1 MHTNYFEITNIRSSY
16 DFKINKIGGNL
27 LKYFVSPFN
36 KEVKLEFPKNI
47 TIYDTTLRDGEQTP
61 GVCLGTQEKLEIA
74 RKLDELKIH
83 QIETGFPVVSKQEKE
98 SVKRVVQEDLDA
110 EIIVLSRTKKEDI
123 DVALDCDVDGVITF
137 MGTSDIHLEH
147 KLKLSREQALNVCM
161 KSIEYAK
168 DHGMF
173 VAFSAE
179 DATRTDLD
187 FLKRI
192 YKKAEEYGVDRVHIA
207 DTVGAINPHG
217 MDFLVRELRTVL
229 KTDIAMHCHNDFGLA
244 LPNSIAGLLAGGN
257 AISTTVNGI
266 GERAGNTSLEEL
278 VMTLLMMYGVDLEF
292 NIKVFQELSNL
303 VEKHTRVEVPKNKPI
318 VGKNVFR
325 HESGI
330 HVDAVIE
337 EPLTY
342 EPFLPELIGQ
352 TRKIVLGKHSGCRAV
367 KAKLEECGIEVTKDE
382 LCKIVEEVKRSREE
396 GRYINDELFNQIV
409 RSTRGPVD
417 I

>member
-1 MHTNYFEITNIRSSY
+1 M
-16 DFKINKIGGNL
+16 
-27 LKYFVSPFN
+27 KYFVSPFN
-36 KEVKLEFPKNI
+36 KEVKLEFPKKI
-47 TIYDTTLRDGEQTP
+47 TVYDTTLRDGEQTP

-83 QIETGFPVVSKQEKE
+83 QIETGFPVVSEQEKS
-98 SVKRVVQEDLDA
+98 SVKRVVQEGLDA

-123 DVALDCDVDGVITF
+123 DVALDCDVDGIITF
-137 MGTSDIHLEH
+137 MGTSDLHLEH
-147 KLKLSREQALNVCM
+147 KLRLSREEALNVCM

-168 DHGMF
+168 DHDLF

-192 YKKAEEYGVDRVHIA
+192 YKKAEDYGVDRIHIA
-207 DTVGAINPHG
+207 DTVGAITPQG

-229 KTDIAMHCHNDFGLA
+229 KTDIAMHCHNDFGMA
-244 LPNSIAGLLAGGN
+244 LSNSISGLLAGGN

-278 VMTLLMMYGVDLEF
+278 IMSLLIMYGVDLGF

-303 VEKHTRVEVPKNKPI
+303 VEKHTKVLVPKNKPI

-367 KAKLEECGIEVTKDE
+367 KAKLEECGIEVTRDE

-396 GRYINDELFNQIV
+396 GRYINDELFNHIV

>member
-1 MHTNYFEITNIRSSY
+1 LFQNI
-16 DFKINKIGGNL
+16 KIIGGNL

-36 KEVKLEFPKNI
+36 KEVKLEFPKKI
-47 TIYDTTLRDGEQTP
+47 TVYDTTLRDGEQTP

-83 QIETGFPVVSKQEKE
+83 QIETGFPVVSEQEKS
-98 SVKRVVQEDLDA
+98 SVKRVVQEGLDA

-123 DVALDCDVDGVITF
+123 DVALDCDVDGIITF
-137 MGTSDIHLEH
+137 MGTSDLHLEH
-147 KLKLSREQALNVCM
+147 KLRLSREEALNVCM

-168 DHGMF
+168 DHDLF

-192 YKKAEEYGVDRVHIA
+192 YKKAEDYGVDRIHIA
-207 DTVGAINPHG
+207 DTVGAITPQG

-229 KTDIAMHCHNDFGLA
+229 KTDIAMHCHNDFGMA
-244 LPNSIAGLLAGGN
+244 LSNSISGLLAGGN

-278 VMTLLMMYGVDLEF
+278 IMSLLIMYGVDLGF

-303 VEKHTRVEVPKNKPI
+303 VEKHTKVLVPKNKPI

-367 KAKLEECGIEVTKDE
+367 KAKLEECGIEVTRDE

-396 GRYINDELFNQIV
+396 GRYINDELFNHIV
-409 RSTRGPVD
+409 KSTRGPVD

>member
-1 MHTNYFEITNIRSSY
+1 M
-16 DFKINKIGGNL
+16 
-27 LKYFVSPFN
+27 KYFVSPFN
-36 KEVKLEFPKNI
+36 KEVKLEFPKKI

-61 GVCLGTQEKLEIA
+61 GVCLGAQEKLEIA

-83 QIETGFPVVSKQEKE
+83 QIETGFPVVSEQEKA
-98 SVKRVVQEDLDA
+98 SVKKVVQEDLNA

-123 DVALDCDVDGVITF
+123 DVALDCDVDGIITF
-137 MGTSDIHLEH
+137 MGTSDIHLKH

-168 DHGMF
+168 DHGIF

-192 YKKAEEYGVDRVHIA
+192 YLKAQDYGVDRVHIA
-207 DTVGAINPHG
+207 DTVGAINPQG
-217 MDFLVRELRTVL
+217 MDFLVRELRSEL
-229 KTDIAMHCHNDFGLA
+229 SADIALHCHNDFGMA
-244 LPNSIAGLLAGGN
+244 LTNSISGLLAGGN
-257 AISTTVNGI
+257 AVSTTVNGI

-278 VMTLLMMYGVDLEF
+278 VMNLLIMYGLDLGF
-292 NIKVFQELSNL
+292 NTKIFQELSLL
-303 VEKHTRVEVPKNKPI
+303 VEKHTKVSVPKNKPI

-342 EPFLPELIGQ
+342 EPFLPELVGQ
-352 TRKIVLGKHSGCRAV
+352 NRQIVLGKHSGCRAV
-367 KAKLEECGIEVTKDE
+367 KAKLEGCGIEVTTDE
-382 LCKIVEEVKRSREE
+382 LCKILKKVKKSREE
-396 GRYINDELFNQIV
+396 GTYINDDLFKKIV
-409 RSTRGPVD
+409 KSVTGPVD